1 MTVIDI
7 IAEIDWTEFAPHGFD
22 VTAVLV
28 PDTDSHADEDW
39 RSMDADTAAA
49 YGRGDWQ
56 YVGVIVSVSVS
67 VSRAEVHS
75 GDGLVLGSD
84 SIWGSQYGSI
94 PGVDGF
100 VNPLTDTD
108 YPYRAD
114 LIDNAIADARMTL
127 AELAARS

>member
-1 MTVIDI
+1 MIDI
-7 IAEIDWTEFAPHGFD
+7 IAEIDWSEFAPDGFE
-22 VTAVLV
+22 VTAVVV
-28 PDTDSHADEDW
+28 PDTDSHAGEDW
-39 RSMDADTAAA
+39 RSMDADTVAA
-49 YGRGDWQ
+49 YERGDWH
-56 YVGVIVSVSVS
+56 YVGVIVTA
-67 VSRAEVHS
+67 SRA
-75 GDGLVLGSD
+75 GLDLGSD

>member
-1 MTVIDI
+1 MIDI
-7 IAEIDWTEFAPHGFD
+7 IAEIDWTEFAPDGFE

-28 PDTDSHADEDW
+28 PDTDSHADEDC
-39 RSMDADTAAA
+39 SMDADTVAA
-49 YGRGDWQ
+49 YERGDWH
-56 YVGVIVSVSVS
+56 YVGVIVTA
-67 VSRAEVHS
+67 SRA
-75 GDGLVLGSD
+75 GLDLGSD

-100 VNPLTDTD
+100 INPLTDTD

-114 LIDNAIADARMTL
+114 LIDNAVADARMAL